1 MRRFLA
7 AIRLILTLHCHE
19 SEHLISRALDEQLP
33 AVERWALRLHFL
45 SCWSCR
51 RVRDQ
56 LALIHQ
62 AAQRRG
68 QLAEMPT
75 GNPPPVPLSEPARQR
90 IRELLRAEAERIE
103 GDSPGTQ
110 TKE

>member
-1 MRRFLA
+1 
-7 AIRLILTLHCHE
+7 LILTLHCHE
-19 SEHLISRALDEQLP
+19 SEHLISRALDERLP
-33 AVERWALRLHFL
+33 TVERWALRLHFL

-68 QLAEMPT
+68 QLAEMPPAAKAEVT
-75 GNPPPVPLSEPARQR
+75 LSEPVRQR
-90 IRELLRAEAERIE
+90 ISQLLRGEAERLDGE
-103 GDSPGTQ
+103 SPDSRI
-110 TKE
+110 KE